1 MKILILGNGGREHA
15 LCHYMALSSKVSE
28 IFCIPGNAGTEIVAK
43 NFDLDLNDFQNLK
56 KFIIKNKIDIV
67 LVGPEKPLVNG
78 ITNYLEKYN
87 IKVFGPNKIASKLEG
102 SKIFT
107 KKLCKKYNI
116 PTAKFHIFQNS
127 NNTKKFLL
135 NCNYPVVIKADG
147 LASGK
152 GVYICKKKIEAELA
166 IKEIFKGK
174 FGKAKNVLLE
184 EFLEGEEMSFFIL
197 SDGKSFK
204 CFGTAQ
210 DHKKVGENDT
220 GPNTGGMGAY
230 SPSRL
235 ENKLLNKKILERI
248 IEPTLNALKDMNI
261 EFKGFLYAGLM
272 IYENEPY
279 LIEYNVRMGDPEC
292 QTILPR
298 LNTDFF
304 DIIKATID
312 KKLNTINIK
321 WKKQSCLSIVLCSKG
336 YPNKFINEVE
346 IHKLKNIRLKKNQFI
361 FHAGTKLQKSKIIS
375 NGGRVLNF
383 VVNSLN
389 LKESRDQALKLI
401 KKLNWKNGFFRK
413 DIGYKIIDQ

>member
-1 MKILILGNGGREHA
+1 M
-15 LCHYMALSSKVSE
+15 
-28 IFCIPGNAGTEIVAK
+28 
-43 NFDLDLNDFQNLK
+43 
-56 KFIIKNKIDIV
+56 
-67 LVGPEKPLVNG
+67 
-78 ITNYLEKYN
+78 
-87 IKVFGPNKIASKLEG
+87 
-102 SKIFT
+102 
-107 KKLCKKYNI
+107 
-116 PTAKFHIFQNS
+116 
-127 NNTKKFLL
+127 
-135 NCNYPVVIKADG
+135 
-147 LASGK
+147 
-152 GVYICKKKIEAELA
+152 
-166 IKEIFKGK
+166 
-174 FGKAKNVLLE
+174 LLE

-235 ENKLLNKKILERI
+235 ENKLLNKKILEKI
-248 IEPTLNALKDMNI
+248 IKPTLNALKDINS